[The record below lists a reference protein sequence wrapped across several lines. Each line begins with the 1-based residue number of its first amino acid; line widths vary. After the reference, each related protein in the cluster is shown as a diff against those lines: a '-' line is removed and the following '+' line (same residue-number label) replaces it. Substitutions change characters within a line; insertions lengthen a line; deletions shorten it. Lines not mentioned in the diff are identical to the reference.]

1 MRIKAFQLER
11 IDKEYDMHLSAWL
24 NHAVTATKEQNK
36 KQVPVYKKFEDF
48 FNYKKRIEEIE
59 GKKQSKITPQ
69 MRRMAQIAAKL
80 NEGRL

>member
-1 MRIKAFQLER
+1 MRMKAFQLER

-80 NEGRL
+80 NEGR

>member
-80 NEGRL
+80 NEGR

>member
-1 MRIKAFQLER
+1 MRMKAFQLER

-48 FNYKKRIEEIE
+48 FNYKKRMEEIE

-80 NEGRL
+80 NEGR

>member
-1 MRIKAFQLER
+1 MRMKAFQLER

-69 MRRMAQIAAKL
+69 MRRMAQIAAKV
-80 NEGRL
+80 NEGR

>member
-1 MRIKAFQLER
+1 MRMKAFQLER

-69 MRRMAQIAAKL
+69 TRRMAQIAAKL
-80 NEGRL
+80 NEGR